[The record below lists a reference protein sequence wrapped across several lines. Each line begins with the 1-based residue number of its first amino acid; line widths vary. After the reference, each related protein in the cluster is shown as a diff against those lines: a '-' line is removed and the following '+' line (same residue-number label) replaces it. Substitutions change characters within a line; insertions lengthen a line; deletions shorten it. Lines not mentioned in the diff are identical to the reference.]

1 MPGSAHFEGGR
12 GLIER
17 VISLGTGGVGTGTF
31 PIGRVP
37 KRCRIVRI
45 RINGQGVVTGT
56 SLTAMV
62 RLWDTAAT
70 VTSDLQAA
78 AADIKFLTATA
89 ARLGLVPALHADQ
102 ARRNAVDGQIVDC
115 VVTATAI
122 TVGPGDVLVE
132 VEFEPR

>member
-1 MPGSAHFEGGR
+1 MQGSAHFEGGR
-12 GLIER
+12 GLIES

-45 RINGQGVVTGT
+45 RINGTAVVVGT

-62 RLWDTAAT
+62 RVWNTAAT
-70 VTSDLQAA
+70 VTSDLLAA
-78 AADIKFLTATA
+78 AADIKFTTATA

-102 ARRNAVDGQIVDC
+102 ARRDAVDGQIVDC
-115 VVTATAI
+115 VITATAI
-122 TVGPGDVLVE
+122 TAGPGEVLVE
-132 VEFEPR
+132 VEFAPR